1 MYTLLNVTKRFVG
14 REQECIQLSRA
25 ILAPS
30 RHAVVFGDRGVGKT
44 STTKLV
50 TESFR
55 NSDNYKIIEYRCGGG
70 DEYKS
75 IVYKLLKEL
84 GLISVKRTKL
94 ESLEQSIKANLKVV
108 FANGGAKSTRKK
120 EDEIIQLVQ
129 SELTPDFLVSQ
140 LAQEKAIL
148 LIDEFDRVIDEHT
161 KLFVAD
167 TIKILSDYKSASKMI
182 ICGVSNTAVDLFG
195 KHESTVRNIWPIKIP
210 YMSNDELRVVIDNGL
225 NEIGIT
231 FSETLKTT
239 VMRLSEGLPY
249 FTHLLCEELTVNA
262 ISTNKV
268 ALTIADLFPAVIKA
282 SKNISET
289 ITAPY
294 LRAVSIPK
302 RFRVQNFNLT
312 PNSPRIVRKSVIFGV
327 ALAPNNSALDIA
339 ETTNQLIAESG
350 IWMSEDYTNMD
361 DTDIEIIVDEIIEL
375 SSCLVKNNDLIYFN
389 SPFLKAYSLMK
400 ALEEHGKC
408 ALSLINTSRSVS

>member
-1 MYTLLNVTKRFVG
+1 MTDPKRFVG
-14 REQECIQLSRA
+14 REQECIELSRA

-50 TESFR
+50 AESLR
-55 NSDNYKIIEYRCGGG
+55 NSDNYKIIEYRCGGR
-70 DEYKS
+70 DDYKS
-75 IVYKLLKEL
+75 IAYKLLKEL
-84 GLISVKRTKL
+84 GLISVKRTKS
-94 ESLEQSIKANLKVV
+94 ESLEQSIKANLKAV

-120 EDEIIQLVQ
+120 EDEIVQLVQ
-129 SELTPDFLVSQ
+129 SELTPDYLASQ

-148 LIDEFDRVIDEHT
+148 IIDEFDRVLDEQT

-167 TIKILSDYKSASKMI
+167 TIKTLSDYQFASKMI
-182 ICGVSNTAVDLFG
+182 ICGVANTAVDLFG

-210 YMSNDELRVVIDNGL
+210 YMSNDEIRVVIDDGL

-239 VMRLSEGLPY
+239 VIRLSEGLPY
-249 FTHLLCEELTVNA
+249 FTHLLCEELTTNA
-262 ISTNKV
+262 ISTNKE
-268 ALTIADLFPAVIKA
+268 ALTTTDLLPAVFKA

-294 LRAVSIPK
+294 LSAVSTPK
-302 RFRVQNFNLT
+302 RLGFQNFNLT
-312 PNSPRIVRKSVIFGV
+312 PNTPRNVRKFVIFGA
-327 ALAPNNSALDIA
+327 ALAPNNSVSDIV
-339 ETTNQLIAESG
+339 ETTNQLIVESG
-350 IWMSEDYTNMD
+350 IWMPEDYTNMD
-361 DTDIEIIVDEIIEL
+361 DTDIEIIIDEIIEL
-375 SSCLVKNNDLIYFN
+375 SRCLVKNNDLIYFKT
-389 SPFLKAYSLMK
+389 PFLKAYSLMK

-408 ALSLINTSRSVS
+408 ALSLINS